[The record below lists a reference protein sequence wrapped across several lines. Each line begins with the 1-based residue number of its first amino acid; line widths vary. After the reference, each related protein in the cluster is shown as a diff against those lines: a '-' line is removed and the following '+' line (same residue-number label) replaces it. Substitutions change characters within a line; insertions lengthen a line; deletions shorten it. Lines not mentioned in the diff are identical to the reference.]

1 MNVAAIIMLFYFTL
15 AAGFLSSLIKK
26 KKESIT
32 CHVEQWVNLN
42 SFCQSI
48 YTDFQNRLRK
58 CAHCGYFKTNS
69 RASQSLMRTLRITL
83 YA

>member
-1 MNVAAIIMLFYFTL
+1 MNVAAIIVLFYFRL

-42 SFCQSI
+42 SFCLLGVKAFLWTFKIGSENVLTVAI
-48 YTDFQNRLRK
+48 LRQIPV
-58 CAHCGYFKTNS
+58 HHS
-69 RASQSLMRTLRITL
+69 R
-83 YA
+83 

>member
-1 MNVAAIIMLFYFTL
+1 MNVAAIIMLFYFRL

-42 SFCQSI
+42 SFCLLGVKA
-48 YTDFQNRLRK
+48 FL
-58 CAHCGYFKTNS
+58 
-69 RASQSLMRTLRITL
+69 
-83 YA
+83 